1 MELVRTLL
9 RQMIPN
15 SGQNLMDY
23 VFSMLEQY
31 ANSLE
36 QEVEERTKELVEE
49 KRKRWEGNDLDITVW
64 IIELALIVGTREV
77 CKYCNINSRKVNNIL
92 KRNTIHIQKCFRIFD
107 SFISLIHSSDIL
119 LYRMLPRQVADKLKL
134 GESVEPESFEHA
146 TIFFSDVVSFTTLA
160 GKCTPLQVMN

>member
-36 QEVEERTKELVEE
+36 QEVEERTKELFEE
-49 KRKRWEGNDLDITVW
+49 KRKRQILQ
-64 IIELALIVGTREV
+64 
-77 CKYCNINSRKVNNIL
+77 NNL
-92 KRNTIHIQKCFRIFD
+92 K
-107 SFISLIHSSDIL
+107 S
-119 LYRMLPRQVADKLKL
+119 
-134 GESVEPESFEHA
+134 
-146 TIFFSDVVSFTTLA
+146 
-160 GKCTPLQVMN
+160 